1 MDGTENRMQQKN
13 QWGPIAIVVVLAVI
27 LLFLLGPLNTLYT
40 IFGRSGRPI
49 LELMTPQELMEVSN
63 MLVFYIEGRTVLA
76 VVNSV
81 LLVYL
86 MVLYYGIYRETKSN
100 FSLCLVLFAGTL
112 FLYSI
117 TSNPIM
123 IWINGFNGANIFS
136 LFNLLPDIF
145 TTLASAILIYL
156 SRQ

>member
-1 MDGTENRMQQKN
+1 MDGTENRMQKKT

-27 LLFLLGPLNTLYT
+27 LIFLLGPLNTLYAF
-40 IFGRSGRPI
+40 FGRSGRPI
-49 LELMTPQELMEVSN
+49 LELMTPQELMELN
-63 MLVFYIEGRTVLA
+63 NLLVFYIEGRTVLA
-76 VVNSV
+76 IINSV

-86 MVLYYGIYRETKSN
+86 MVLYYGIYRETKST
-100 FSLCLVLFAGTL
+100 FSLCLVLFAATL

-136 LFNLLPDIF
+136 LFNLLPDVF

>member
-1 MDGTENRMQQKN
+1 MDGTENRMQKKP
-13 QWGPIAIVVVLAVI
+13 WVPIAIIVLLAAI
-27 LLFLLGPLNTLYT
+27 LLVLLGPLNTLYSL
-40 IFGRSGRPI
+40 FSHPGRPL
-49 LELMTPQELMEVSN
+49 LELMTPEQLMEISN
-63 MLVFYIEGRTVLA
+63 MLALYIEGRTVLA
-76 VVNSV
+76 LINTC
-81 LLVYL
+81 LLLYL
-86 MVLYYGIYRETKSN
+86 MALYYNIYRETRSN
-100 FSLCLVLFAGTL
+100 FSLCLVLFSATL

-123 IWINGFNGANIFS
+123 IWINGFNGTNIFN

>member
-1 MDGTENRMQQKN
+1 MDGTENRMQKKT
-13 QWGPIAIVVVLAVI
+13 QWGPIAIVLVLAVI
-27 LLFLLGPLNTLYT
+27 LIFLLGPLNTLYT
-40 IFGRSGRPI
+40 FFGRSGHPI
-49 LELMTPQELMEVSN
+49 LELMTPQELIELNN

-76 VVNSV
+76 IINSV

-86 MVLYYGIYRETKSN
+86 MVLYYGIYRETKST
-100 FSLCLVLFAGTL
+100 FSLCLVLFAATL

-117 TSNPIM
+117 TSNPSM

-136 LFNLLPDIF
+136 LFNLLPDVF

>member
-1 MDGTENRMQQKN
+1 MDGNENRMQKT
-13 QWGPIAIVVVLAVI
+13 QWGPIAIVAVLAVI
-27 LLFLLGPLNTLYT
+27 LLLLLGPLNTLYS
-40 IFGRSGRPI
+40 IFGRPGRPV
-49 LELMTPQELMEVSN
+49 LELLTPQELMEISN
-63 MLVFYIEGRTVLA
+63 VLVFYIQGRTVLA
-76 VVNSV
+76 VINSL

-86 MVLYYGIYRETKSN
+86 MALYYGIYRETRSN
-100 FSLCLVLFAGTL
+100 FSLCLVLFSATL

-123 IWINGFNGANIFS
+123 IWINGFNGTNIFN
-136 LFNLLPDIF
+136 LFNLLPDVF